1 MSHARTTALRWSA
14 AAAVLAA
21 AGALAGGNAL
31 AGPPAPGEPGQV
43 PAVSVPAGPLTGVCP
58 EPLRLL
64 AGNVAG
70 TDAQFSPASRSASAV
85 ASAVVVAAP
94 GSPLPRTTFTGTDV
108 DSILAGGTAQAAPP
122 SGTRGA
128 AVLREQPVSGPAVL
142 VAEPSGSLPASAS
155 AVMAFTA
162 SDGDLAGLA
171 ASNCLVPGSEAWL
184 LGARTTVGATAV
196 LRLTNPGTTASTV
209 DLELH
214 GAEGRLE
221 ALGSRGIV
229 VAPGETESLVL
240 GGLAA
245 NQAHLAVRVVSAG
258 GPVSAVI
265 QQNLLRGLTPGGIEL
280 IQPTVS
286 AAPAQMV
293 PGVVIGDE
301 GLARSLAKQKGY
313 ESAVPELLVAVPGS
327 SDAAVTV
334 RAFGESGEVPLPGG
348 GSFTVGAGRAAALP
362 LGGLPAGTYALSV
375 TSDTAVT
382 ASAVLHRGTK
392 AKEPV
397 DLAVAAAGARLGSEQ
412 LAAIPR
418 GGASRFSFTVPEGS
432 AEIRLQGVGA
442 DGVLQPEKILR
453 PAPGSTQTV
462 AAAEV
467 GRDLAGILISSSG
480 DPAYG
485 AQVLTADKGAGLSVV
500 PLPPAAAG
508 ERKVPVGVGY

>member
-1 MSHARTTALRWSA
+1 MSHARTTVLRWSA

-21 AGALAGGNAL
+21 TGALAAGNAL
-31 AGPPAPGEPGQV
+31 TGPAATGEPVQV
-43 PAVSVPAGPLTGVCP
+43 PAVQVPAGPLTAVCP
-58 EPLRLL
+58 EPLRLV

-70 TDAQFSPASRSASAV
+70 TDAQFSPESRSVSAV
-85 ASAVVVAAP
+85 ASAVVLAAP
-94 GSPLPRTTFTGTDV
+94 GSPLPRTTFTGTDGA
-108 DSILAGGTAQAAPP
+108 SLLAGGSADAAPP
-122 SGTRGA
+122 SGTRGT
-128 AVLREQPVSGPAVL
+128 AVLREQPVSGPAIL

-155 AVMAFTA
+155 AVMSFAA

-171 ASNCLVPGSEAWL
+171 AANCQVPGNEAWL

-196 LRLTNPGTTASTV
+196 LRLTNPGSTPSTV

-221 ALGSRGIV
+221 APGSRGIV
-229 VAPGETESLVL
+229 VAPGETKSLVL

-245 NQAHLAVRVVSAG
+245 NQSGLAVRVVSAG

-301 GLARSLAKQKGY
+301 GTARDLAKQEGY
-313 ESAVPELLVAVPGS
+313 ESAVPDLQVAVPGS

-348 GSFTVGAGRAAALP
+348 GVFTVSAGRVAALP
-362 LGGLPAGTYALSV
+362 LNGLPAGTYTLAV
-375 TSDTAVT
+375 TSDAAVT
-382 ASAVLHRGTK
+382 ASAVVHRGTK
-392 AKEPV
+392 AGEPV
-397 DLAVAAAGARLGSEQ
+397 DLAVASAGERLGSEH
-412 LAAIPR
+412 LAVVPR
-418 GGASRFSFTVPEGS
+418 GGASRFAFTVPEGS
-432 AEIRLQGVGA
+432 AEIRLSGVAA
-442 DGVLQPEKILR
+442 DGELLPEKILR
-453 PAPGSTQTV
+453 PAAGSTQTI
-462 AAAEV
+462 AAADL
-467 GRDLAGILISSSG
+467 GTDLAGVLISSSG

-485 AQVLTADKGAGLSVV
+485 AQVLTADKGAGLSIL
-500 PLPPAAAG
+500 PLPRAAAG
-508 ERKVPVGVGY
+508 ERQVPVGVGY